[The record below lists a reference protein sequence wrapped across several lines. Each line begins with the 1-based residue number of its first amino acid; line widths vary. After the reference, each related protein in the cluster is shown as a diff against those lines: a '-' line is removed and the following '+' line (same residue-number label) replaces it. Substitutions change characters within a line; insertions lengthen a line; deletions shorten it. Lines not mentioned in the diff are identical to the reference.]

1 VQLDKPVDQFQP
13 PATLVVG
20 SDVLAD
26 RPPHATVMDF
36 DPQITIGVRQPHLD
50 QPSAMTQCVGH
61 QLTHDEL
68 GQVGVLAQAPPGQGL
83 PRLFAGVAG
92 VRWLAAEP
100 AGDGYFAGG
109 GQRHSALLTGTWSQ
123 GASRGNERA
132 GSKAGWGGWGGMSV
146 LSFKGELARTL
157 SRGVDRSVTLR
168 AGKAGDS
175 RINND
180 VNSEN
185 TTYLVTQSPPV
196 ARAPAAAAG

>member
-13 PATLVVG
+13 PATFVVG

-36 DPQITIGVRQPHLD
+36 DPKITIGVRQPHLD
-50 QPSAMTQCVGH
+50 QPSAMTQRVGH

-68 GQVGVLAQAPPGQGL
+68 GQVGVLTQAPPGQGL
-83 PRLFAGVAG
+83 PRLFAGAAG

-109 GQRHSALLTGTWSQ
+109 GQRHSALTGTWSQ

-132 GSKAGWGGWGGMSV
+132 GSKAGGAAGAACRFCPLRGGWLGHCLEALIDPSLSV
-146 LSFKGELARTL
+146 P
-157 SRGVDRSVTLR
+157 
-168 AGKAGDS
+168 GK
-175 RINND
+175 
-180 VNSEN
+180 
-185 TTYLVTQSPPV
+185 LVI
-196 ARAPAAAAG
+196 PAVITM